1 MMKKFKKGTFELEK
15 NVTDPVAF
23 EEPIKPKLMK
33 IIEWATKHEIAIT
46 FGTSANN
53 TYLCEYD
60 VRAETVQ
67 MCKGYVVELKAMLKD
82 IFPKVRRLYECT
94 GNQLW

>member
-1 MMKKFKKGTFELEK
+1 MMKKLKKGVFEIEK

-23 EEPIKPKLMK
+23 EEPIKPKLME
-33 IIEWATKHEIAIT
+33 IIEWATKHEIGIA
-46 FGTSANN
+46 FGTSADN

-67 MCKGYVVELKAMLKD
+67 MCKGYVAELKAMLKN
-82 IFPKVRRLYECT
+82 IFPKTRRLYEWT
-94 GNQLW
+94 GEQLW